1 MNSWTKIL
9 ISCNLWTI
17 IYYYH
22 IPKLVLLISDDVHRK
37 ILLIF
42 RYAKRRNMHDKRHQ
56 FVLFPELH
64 YATFN
69 VNKQNGYLEM
79 RTIIL
84 STFFR
89 KALKCC
95 KFEVNTTG
103 KHARYH
109 IFTVAHS
116 FILLSYRKISYNRS
130 LTHALTDRLLIWAP
144 CSLGTARENDKSAC
158 LLQFS
163 SPFITK

>member
-1 MNSWTKIL
+1 MFP
-9 ISCNLWTI
+9 
-17 IYYYH
+17 YH
-22 IPKLVLLISDDVHRK
+22 LPKLVLLISDDVHRK

-89 KALKCC
+89 KALKCS

-109 IFTVAHS
+109 IFYSGTL
-116 FILLSYRKISYNRS
+116 ILLSYRKISFNRS
-130 LTHALTDRLLIWAP
+130 LTHALTDRLLI
-144 CSLGTARENDKSAC
+144 
-158 LLQFS
+158 
-163 SPFITK
+163 